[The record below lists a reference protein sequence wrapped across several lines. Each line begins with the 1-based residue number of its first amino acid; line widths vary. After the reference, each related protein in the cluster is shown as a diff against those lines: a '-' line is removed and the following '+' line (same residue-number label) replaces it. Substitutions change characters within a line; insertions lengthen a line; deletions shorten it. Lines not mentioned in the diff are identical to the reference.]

1 MYVNNIISLVLC
13 LHLSPLFQVFRLEVT
28 QGYELFIG
36 EGYEVITEWC
46 EASVVLSVV
55 IRTYPVEAFG
65 AKINVN
71 CNVSLCIFQF
81 NNW

>member
-1 MYVNNIISLVLC
+1 MLVYVNNISSLVLC
-13 LHLSPLFQVFRLEVT
+13 LYLSPLFQAFRHEVT

-36 EGYEVITEWC
+36 EGYEVNAEWC

-55 IRTYPVEAFG
+55 FRTYPVEAFS

-71 CNVSLCIFQF
+71 CI
-81 NNW
+81 